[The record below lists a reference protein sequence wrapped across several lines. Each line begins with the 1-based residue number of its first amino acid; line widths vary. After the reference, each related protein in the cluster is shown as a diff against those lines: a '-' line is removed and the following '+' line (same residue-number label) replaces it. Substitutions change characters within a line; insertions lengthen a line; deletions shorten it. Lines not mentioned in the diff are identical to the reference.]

1 MPDPV
6 RPASMTG
13 MSKPDPDST
22 LTRLNASE
30 RELLLLLGRGHT
42 AKSIAS
48 LKGLTELAVN
58 ERFRSA
64 RRKTGIGSSREI
76 ARLLVAQEN
85 RDDIFGLAR
94 SSAPTPDLPRPDA
107 PHPASPQR
115 WRLYMAAAVLLAAAI
130 LAQQTAV
137 PPERPLPPAAA
148 AIFAPQQAAPDLV
161 ALRAEIATGPSDP
174 AWSNATEAALSHIY
188 HGALAPSDAV
198 ASLDVACN
206 ATLCEVLGVSRA
218 GLSSAQMTAVT
229 EAVQSRETNEAAMA
243 LKLDNIVHGFN
254 STGVGETR
262 DAPVTIV
269 FAAYWRRVE

>member
-1 MPDPV
+1 
-6 RPASMTG
+6 MT
-13 MSKPDPDST
+13 
-22 LTRLNASE
+22 
-30 RELLLLLGRGHT
+30 
-42 AKSIAS
+42 
-48 LKGLTELAVN
+48 
-58 ERFRSA
+58 
-64 RRKTGIGSSREI
+64 
-76 ARLLVAQEN
+76 
-85 RDDIFGLAR
+85 
-94 SSAPTPDLPRPDA
+94 
-107 PHPASPQR
+107 
-115 WRLYMAAAVLLAAAI
+115 AAVLLAAAI
-130 LAQQTAV
+130 LAQQTSV

-148 AIFAPQQAAPDLV
+148 ALFAPQQAAPDLV

-174 AWSNATEAALSHIY
+174 GWSNATEAALSDIY
-188 HGALAPSDAV
+188 HRALAPSDAL